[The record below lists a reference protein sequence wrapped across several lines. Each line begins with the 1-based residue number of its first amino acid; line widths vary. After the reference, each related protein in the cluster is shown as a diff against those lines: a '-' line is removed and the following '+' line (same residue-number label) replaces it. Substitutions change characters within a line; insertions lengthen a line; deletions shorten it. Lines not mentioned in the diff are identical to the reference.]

1 MPSLS
6 DPIQFLPGVG
16 PKRAETLKAEL
27 QIETVEDLL
36 QYYPY
41 KHIDRSKF
49 YKVNSLHG
57 DLPYVQIR
65 GHFIH
70 FAETGKGRH
79 NRLNAIFA
87 DETGEVEIVW
97 FRGVKWIQEKL
108 KRNVEYVLFGKPT
121 WFMDK
126 INIAHP
132 EIEEWARFEASLTT
146 GFQPQYSLTE
156 KLKQDYITSKTI
168 TKMMETAWAKY
179 GHLINETLPS
189 RITEPLR
196 LMHRKQAILQIH
208 FPDNEDL
215 LARARFRLKFE
226 ELFDIQLK
234 LQFDKKIRERSVS
247 GYFFPRENDRLV
259 KDLFQKLPF
268 KMTGAQIRVLGEI
281 RKDVTSGRQMNRL
294 LQGDVG
300 SGKTMVALFAMLM
313 AADSG
318 AQACIMVPTE
328 ILAQQHYRTICRLLE
343 GMPVKV
349 GLLTGSTR
357 KKERQVIHEALT
369 DGSMQLLVG
378 THALIEDT
386 VNFARLGL
394 VVIDEQHRFGVA
406 QRSKLWMKSNLPPHV
421 LVMTAT
427 PIPRTLA
434 MTLYGDLDV
443 SVIDEM
449 PPGRKPVQTQF
460 FSDSQRLTLF
470 SYLKR
475 EIEKGRQV
483 FVVFP
488 LINESKKLNYK
499 DLADGYESYSR
510 AFPPP
515 QYAITMVHGQM
526 KNEEKEES
534 MKYFVQGQSHIMV
547 ATTVIEVG
555 VDVPN
560 ASVMVIESAE
570 RFGLSQLHQLRG
582 RVGRGADQSY
592 CYLMAG
598 SKLSNDAQTRL
609 QAMVNTTDGFELSEL
624 DMKLRGHGDL
634 EGTQQSGDPMNL
646 RIASLVYDGKILQ
659 LASDTAKNVLND
671 DPELV
676 KPENAILRH
685 HLKVIKTQIVDWS
698 RVS

>member
-1 MPSLS
+1 LPSLS

>member
-1 MPSLS
+1 MPALN

-49 YKVNSLHG
+49 YKVNALHG

-65 GHFIH
+65 GQFIH
-70 FAETGKGRH
+70 FAETGKARH
-79 NRLNAIFA
+79 NRLNAIFT

-97 FRGVKWIQEKL
+97 FRGIKWIQEKL
-108 KRNVEYVLFGKPT
+108 KKNVDYVLFGKPS

-132 EIEEWARFEASLTT
+132 EIEEWAVYEQSLTT

-168 TKMMETAWAKY
+168 TKLMETAWSKY

-196 LMHRKQAILQIH
+196 LMHRKQAMLQIH

-215 LARARFRLKFE
+215 LSRARFRLKFE

-234 LQFDKKIRERSVS
+234 LLFDKKIRERSVS
-247 GYFFPRENDRLV
+247 GYSFPRENDRLV
-259 KDLFQKLPF
+259 KELFKKLPF
-268 KMTGAQIRVLGEI
+268 TMTGAQIRVLGEI

-294 LQGDVG
+294 IQGDVG

-328 ILAQQHYRTICRLLE
+328 ILAQQHYRTISKLLE
-343 GMPVKV
+343 GLPVKA

-357 KKERQVIHEALT
+357 AKERKIIHAALL
-369 DGSMQLLVG
+369 DGSMNILVG

-406 QRSKLWMKSNLPPHV
+406 QRSKLWMKSDLPPHV

-592 CYLMAG
+592 CYLMSG
-598 SKLSNDAQTRL
+598 SKLSNDARTRL
-609 QAMVNTTDGFELSEL
+609 QAMVSTTDGFELSEL

-659 LASDTAKNVLND
+659 LASDTAKNVLSD

-685 HLKVIKTQIVDWS
+685 HLKVIKTQVVDWS

>member
-499 DLADGYESYSR
+499 DLADGYESY
-510 AFPPP
+510 
-515 QYAITMVHGQM
+515 
-526 KNEEKEES
+526 
-534 MKYFVQGQSHIMV
+534 
-547 ATTVIEVG
+547 
-555 VDVPN
+555 
-560 ASVMVIESAE
+560 
-570 RFGLSQLHQLRG
+570 
-582 RVGRGADQSY
+582 
-592 CYLMAG
+592 
-598 SKLSNDAQTRL
+598 
-609 QAMVNTTDGFELSEL
+609 
-624 DMKLRGHGDL
+624 
-634 EGTQQSGDPMNL
+634 
-646 RIASLVYDGKILQ
+646 
-659 LASDTAKNVLND
+659 
-671 DPELV
+671 
-676 KPENAILRH
+676 
-685 HLKVIKTQIVDWS
+685 
-698 RVS
+698 

>member
-234 LQFDKKIRERSVS
+234 LQFDKKIRERIVS
-247 GYFFPRENDRLV
+247 GYFFPRENDRFV

-598 SKLSNDAQTRL
+598 SKLSNDARTRL

-685 HLKVIKTQIVDWS
+685 HLKVIKTQVVDWS

>member
-1 MPSLS
+1 LAALN

-36 QYYPY
+36 HYYPY

-49 YKVNSLHG
+49 YSVASLNG
-57 DLPYVQIR
+57 DLPYVQVR
-65 GHFIH
+65 GRFIN
-70 FAETGKGRH
+70 FAETGKGLH
-79 NRLNAIFA
+79 KRLNAIFA
-87 DETGEVEIVW
+87 DETGEVDIVW
-97 FRGVKWIQEKL
+97 FRGTKWIQEKL
-108 KRNVEYVLFGKPT
+108 KTNVEYVLFGKPS
-121 WFMDK
+121 WFLDR

-132 EIEEWARFEASLTT
+132 EIEEWSRYEASLTT
-146 GFQPQYSLTE
+146 GLQPQYSLTE
-156 KLKQDYITSKTI
+156 KLRQEYITSKTI
-168 TKMMETAWAKY
+168 TKLMETAWSKY
-179 GHLINETLPS
+179 VHLITETLPS
-189 RITEPLR
+189 RIIDPLR
-196 LMHRKQAILQIH
+196 LMPLKQAILQIH
-208 FPDNEDL
+208 FPDNDDL
-215 LARARFRLKFE
+215 LNRARFRLKYE

-247 GYFFPRENDRLV
+247 GYFFPREKDNLV
-259 KDLFQKLPF
+259 KELFKKIPF
-268 KMTGAQIRVLGEI
+268 QMTGAQIRVLGDI

-328 ILAQQHYRTICRLLE
+328 ILAQQHYRNICKMLE
-343 GMPVKV
+343 GLPVKT

-357 KKERQVIHEALT
+357 KKERKVIHEALM
-369 DGSMQLLVG
+369 DGSMHLLVG

-449 PPGRKPVQTQF
+449 PPGRKPIQTQF

-598 SKLSNDAQTRL
+598 TKLSNDARTRL

-646 RIASLVYDGKILQ
+646 RIASLVYDSKILQ
-659 LASDTAKNVLND
+659 LASDTAKNVLSE
-671 DPELV
+671 DPGLV

-685 HLKVIKTQIVDWS
+685 HLKVIKTQVVDWS